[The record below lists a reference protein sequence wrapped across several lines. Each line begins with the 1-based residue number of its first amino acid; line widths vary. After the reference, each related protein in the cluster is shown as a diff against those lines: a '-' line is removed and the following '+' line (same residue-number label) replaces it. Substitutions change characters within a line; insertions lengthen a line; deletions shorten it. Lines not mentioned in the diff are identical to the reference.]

1 MTANETDP
9 AAGTRSTRPEAPA
22 EAASDAP
29 TGNPGQPHPT
39 LPEGM
44 GDLDQRAI
52 DTVRVLAMDA
62 VQKVGNGHPGTAM
75 SLAPIGY
82 LLFQKWLRH
91 DPSDPQWTGRD
102 RFVLSM
108 GHSSLTLYIQLFFSG
123 YGLELSDLEALRTWG
138 SLTPGHPEVNHTPG
152 VETTTGPLGQ
162 GVGNA
167 VGMAMAARRERG
179 MLDPDAPEGESGF
192 DHTIWAFA
200 SDGDLEE
207 GISGEAS
214 SLAGTQ
220 ELGNLVLVYDANRIS
235 IEDDTD
241 IAFTEDVG
249 RRYEAYG
256 WQVQHVDDGEDLA
269 GVDRA
274 LAAAKAE
281 TGRPSLIVLRTIIG
295 WPSPNKQNTGAA
307 HGSALGEDEVRAT
320 KVILGFDPDTTF
332 NVAPEVLEHARGVGE
347 RGEQAHAQWQHRFD
361 AWRAQNPDGAA
372 LLERM
377 STRTLPVGW
386 ADKLHTWDA
395 DPKGVA
401 TRKASGEVLAAIYPV
416 LPELWGGSADLAESN
431 NTAVK
436 GEASFL
442 PVDRQTKMWSG
453 GPYGR
458 TLHLGVREHAMGAIM
473 NGIALHGGTRVY
485 GGTFLT
491 FSDYMRGAVR
501 LAAIMQLPVT
511 YVWTHDSIGL
521 GEDGPTHQPVE
532 HYAALRAIPGLDFV
546 RPADA
551 NETAVAWRT
560 ILEHNDRPAG
570 LALSRQN
577 LPVFD
582 RTQFASAEGT
592 ARGGYVLVEASG
604 GSPQVILMGTGS
616 EVQIAVA
623 AREALEA
630 DGVATRVVSVP
641 CWEWFAAQ
649 DRAYRA
655 QVLPP
660 AVRARVSVE
669 AGVSM
674 GWRAFVGDAGRIVG
688 LDHYGASAAYTV
700 LYEQFGLTADA
711 VIAAARES
719 IEAAASGASAPLG
732 PDSAG
737 VLHNPT
743 GDR

>member
-1 MTANETDP
+1 MTQ
-9 AAGTRSTRPEAPA
+9 STQPEAPS

-29 TGNPGQPHPT
+29 TGSPAQPRPT
-39 LPEGM
+39 LPDGF
-44 GDLDQRAI
+44 GDLDRRAI
-52 DTVRVLAMDA
+52 DTARVLAMDA

-75 SLAPIGY
+75 SMAPTAY

-91 DPSDPQWTGRD
+91 DPSDPNWVARD

-108 GHSSLTLYIQLFFSG
+108 GHSSLTLYVQLYLSG
-123 YGLELSDLEALRTWG
+123 YGLELPDLQALRTWG
-138 SLTPGHPEVNHTPG
+138 SKTPGHPEVNHTPG

-179 MLDPDAPEGESGF
+179 LLDPDAPEGESLF
-192 DHTIWAFA
+192 DHTVWCFA

-207 GISGEAS
+207 GVSGEAS

-220 ELGNLVLVYDANRIS
+220 QLGNLVLVYDDNRIS
-235 IEDDTD
+235 IEDDTT

-249 RRYEAYG
+249 KRYEAYG
-256 WQVQHVDDGEDLA
+256 WHVQRVDDGEDLA
-269 GVDRA
+269 AVDA
-274 LAAAKAE
+274 AFAAARAE
-281 TGRPSLIVLRTIIG
+281 TGRPSIVVLKTIIG

-307 HGSALGEDEVRAT
+307 HGSALGDDEVRAT
-320 KVILGFDPDTTF
+320 KELLGLDPEKTFD
-332 NVAPEVLEHARGVGE
+332 VAPEVIEHARKVVD
-347 RGEQAHAQWQHRFD
+347 RGREAHASWQERFGAWTRSKPD
-361 AWRAQNPDGAA
+361 AAA

-377 STRTLPVGW
+377 SSRTLPDGW
-386 ADKLHTWDA
+386 AEKLPSWDA

-401 TRKASGEVLAAIYPV
+401 TRKASGEVLAALYPA

-436 GEASFL
+436 GEPSFL
-442 PVDRQTKMWSG
+442 PANRQTKMWSG

-458 TLHLGVREHAMGAIM
+458 TLHFGVREHAMGAIM

-501 LAAIMQLPVT
+501 LAALMQLPVT

-521 GEDGPTHQPVE
+521 GEDGPTHQPIE
-532 HYAALRAIPGLDFV
+532 HFAALRAIPGLDVV

-551 NETAVAWRT
+551 NEVAVAWRT
-560 ILEHNDRPAG
+560 VLENNDRPAG
-570 LALSRQN
+570 LLLSRQN

-582 RTQFASAEGT
+582 RGELGSADGV
-592 ARGGYVLVEASG
+592 ARGAYVLAEASG
-604 GSPQVILMGTGS
+604 GSPEVILMGTGS

-623 AREALEA
+623 ARERLEA
-630 DGVATRVVSVP
+630 DGVPTRVVSVP
-641 CWEWFAAQ
+641 CVEWFAEQ
-649 DRAYRA
+649 DQAYKDE
-655 QVLPP
+655 VLPP
-660 AVRARVSVE
+660 SVRPRVSVE
-669 AGVSM
+669 AGVPL
-674 GWRAFVGDAGRIVG
+674 GWREFVGDAGRIVG
-688 LDHYGASAAYTV
+688 LTHYGASAAYSV
-700 LYEQFGLTADA
+700 LYEKFGLTDEA
-711 VIAAARES
+711 VVAAARES
-719 IEAAASGASAPLG
+719 IEVAASGAAVPAG
-732 PDSAG
+732 PVAATG
-737 VLHNPT
+737 GLPHPT